1 MFRLFN
7 GGPENASGPE
17 GRDNMRFKLIIAT
30 VKTDVTDSIVDAAKE
45 AGATGATIIPSR
57 GTGIHEAKTFFG
69 LTLEAQ
75 TDSVLF
81 LLEEHLVDQVMNA
94 IYEAGH
100 FEKPGTGI
108 AFVLPVD
115 QAVGLESQVESFK
128 SRLLNKKRLKTDSD
142 GIR

>member
-1 MFRLFN
+1 
-7 GGPENASGPE
+7 
-17 GRDNMRFKLIIAT
+17 MRFKLIIAT
-30 VKTDVTDSIVDAAKE
+30 VKPDLTDHIVDAAKE

-75 TDSVLF
+75 TDSLMF
-81 LLEEHLVDQVMNA
+81 LLEEHLVEQVMKA
-94 IYEAGH
+94 IYEAGR

-115 QAVGLESQVESFK
+115 QVVGLESQIESFEK
-128 SRLLNKKRLKTDSD
+128 RLLNEKSLKTNSD
-142 GIR
+142 GIL

>member
-7 GGPENASGPE
+7 GGPENASSPE

-30 VKTDVTDSIVDAAKE
+30 VKPDLTDHIVDAAKE

-81 LLEEHLVDQVMNA
+81 LLEEHLVEQVMKA

-115 QAVGLESQVESFK
+115 QVFGLESQIESFE
-128 SRLLNKKRLKTDSD
+128 KRLRNEKSSKRDQ
-142 GIR
+142 